1 MKSKF
6 TKWSFRIFLLLLL
19 VSAGLGATT
28 QPVDKISPP
37 HRIPQE
43 DISASMEAEFDSLYK
58 IFGKNK
64 VMPKQLE
71 KQIIYALSFFPELI
85 DTKIEFRLTKST
97 DGIISTRP
105 FIGSVLKRAS
115 KRTYLVLINDT
126 TSSRRMPSFVNGPV
140 NGQVGILGHELC
152 HIVYFSHRNSFG
164 LIGLGVAHIST
175 PFMDRFENKTDSM
188 DIERGLGHQLISWV
202 EYLHKGFRAMVG
214 ENQPLPFEEKP
225 GRERYMSVES
235 IRRVMKGSDVYRGE

>member
-1 MKSKF
+1 MKRKF
-6 TKWSFRIFLLLLL
+6 TKWAFRIFLLLLL

-37 HRIPQE
+37 HRIPKE
-43 DISASMEAEFDSLYK
+43 DISASMDKEFDSLSK

-64 VMPKQLE
+64 VIPKGFE

-85 DTKIEFRLTKST
+85 DTKIEFKLTKST

-105 FIGSVLKRAS
+105 FMGSVLKRSA

-126 TSSRRMPSFVNGPV
+126 TPARRMPSYVTAPV

-152 HIVYFSHRNSFG
+152 HIVYFNNRNSFG

-202 EYLHKGFRAMVG
+202 DYLHKGFRAMVG
-214 ENQPLPFEEKP
+214 DNQPLPFEEKP
-225 GRERYMSVES
+225 GRERYMSVAS
-235 IRRVMKGSDVYRGE
+235 IRRVMKGSEVYGK